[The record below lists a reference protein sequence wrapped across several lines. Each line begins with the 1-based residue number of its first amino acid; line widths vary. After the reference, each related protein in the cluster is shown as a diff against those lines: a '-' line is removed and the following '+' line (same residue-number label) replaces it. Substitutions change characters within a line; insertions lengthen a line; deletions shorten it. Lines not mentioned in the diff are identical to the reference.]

1 MAKINLLPWRES
13 LRQTQ
18 KQQYLISLG
27 ILAIA
32 VFGLFWLIGQ
42 IIDQQIRNQNARNTY
57 LTQELAVLDQQIN
70 EIQRIK
76 EAKEEIVLRMSLI
89 EQLQVSRNVTPVL
102 FEELARTLPAGVSF
116 NSLSRKDNNLK
127 IIGISESNNRL
138 SAFVRSLEQSD
149 VFINPVLSSIVADAS
164 TSNAI
169 SDFELTLSLSPRY
182 APIEMQTESQTGGR

>member
-182 APIEMQTESQTGGR
+182 APIEMQTETQTGGR

>member
-1 MAKINLLPWRES
+1 
-13 LRQTQ
+13 
-18 KQQYLISLG
+18 
-27 ILAIA
+27 
-32 VFGLFWLIGQ
+32 
-42 IIDQQIRNQNARNTY
+42 
-57 LTQELAVLDQQIN
+57 
-70 EIQRIK
+70 
-76 EAKEEIVLRMSLI
+76 
-89 EQLQVSRNVTPVL
+89 
-102 FEELARTLPAGVSF
+102 LPAGVSF

-182 APIEMQTESQTGGR
+182 APIEMQTETQTGGR